1 MTFKLPKLL
10 ENGGSWLE
18 KQQNSI
24 LSAAT
29 IITVSTAI
37 STISG
42 LLVTRILIATFFDTQ
57 AGREALDA
65 FWLAFQIPD
74 MMFQLIIL
82 GALSAAFIPIFT
94 SYKNKDQAK
103 AFEMSSIMMNILLLV
118 FLLVGVLI
126 FIFAGT
132 LTHLRT
138 GANITPEQIRII
150 INLTRLMIFAQFFFA
165 ISNFM
170 TGILQSFQRFI
181 VPAVAPI
188 FYNLGII
195 AGVLLFADRFGVYGA
210 ALGVLLGAFLH
221 MIIQLPLVFKLG
233 FKYKFSFN
241 LKFDGVAEFFYLM
254 PPRVFAIGAGEIRK
268 LLLGFFATSLGNL
281 SFTLMQ
287 LTLSLMAIPIRFF
300 GVPIGQASLP
310 FLAEQAK
317 KDRVKFV
324 SLIIQ
329 SLNQITFLTLPASVL
344 LLILRVPVVRFA
356 FGTYNFP
363 WTATVLTGKLVAI
376 VSVSIAA
383 QALVHLLNRA
393 FYALKDTRTPLLIAI
408 FDVFL
413 YLLISYLLVFV
424 WKFGVLGIAV
434 ATSATALIELFLFL
448 LFLQLKLKNF
458 ISEKLVIPQLK
469 MLTAGFLMGVFLYL
483 PFKLLD
489 ELIFNTSKTIELL
502 GLSVVTG
509 TVGFLVYIYFA
520 LLFNIHELKLLLR
533 LVNNFKPWQKTLSQT
548 QEVVL
553 ETAVEAEEL

>member
-1 MTFKLPKLL
+1 
-10 ENGGSWLE
+10 
-18 KQQNSI
+18 
-24 LSAAT
+24 
-29 IITVSTAI
+29 
-37 STISG
+37 
-42 LLVTRILIATFFDTQ
+42 
-57 AGREALDA
+57 
-65 FWLAFQIPD
+65 
-74 MMFQLIIL
+74 
-82 GALSAAFIPIFT
+82 
-94 SYKNKDQAK
+94 
-103 AFEMSSIMMNILLLV
+103 MMNILLLV